1 MTVNRSSTESRFV
14 GDLPVAVPVPISKH
28 FPCITELRLCQFL
41 RQLLRQLLRQFRRQ
55 QSPLAKRFT
64 TTRIPKH
71 MQSFQFS
78 RTLARCV
85 SLDTVTRR

>member
-28 FPCITELRLCQFL
+28 FPCITELRLCHF
-41 RQLLRQLLRQFRRQ
+41 LRQFRHQ

>member
-28 FPCITELRLCQFL
+28 FPCITELRLCQF
-41 RQLLRQLLRQFRRQ
+41 LRQFRRQ

>member
-28 FPCITELRLCQFL
+28 FPCITELRLCQ
-41 RQLLRQLLRQFRRQ
+41 LLRQLLCQFRRQ
-55 QSPLAKRFT
+55 QSLLAKRFT